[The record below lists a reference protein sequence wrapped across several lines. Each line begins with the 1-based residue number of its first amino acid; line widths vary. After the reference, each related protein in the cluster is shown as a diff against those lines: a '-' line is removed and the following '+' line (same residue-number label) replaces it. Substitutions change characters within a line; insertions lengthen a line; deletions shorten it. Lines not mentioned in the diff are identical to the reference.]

1 LLKEGR
7 YEHDDTVS
15 ILFFTKYEANKNLR
29 VVDSFQHV
37 IQQGQYLAIE
47 FLFENI
53 HPRVLK
59 DNIELLNFCLK
70 ENVGYCYP

>member
-1 LLKEGR
+1 MAFFIVTADQYIPSLL
-7 YEHDDTVS
+7 S
-15 ILFFTKYEANKNLR
+15 R
-29 VVDSFQHV
+29 VTEQIRTRTLGSVQHV

-53 HPRVLK
+53 HPGVLK
-59 DNIELLNFCLK
+59 DNTELLKFCLK